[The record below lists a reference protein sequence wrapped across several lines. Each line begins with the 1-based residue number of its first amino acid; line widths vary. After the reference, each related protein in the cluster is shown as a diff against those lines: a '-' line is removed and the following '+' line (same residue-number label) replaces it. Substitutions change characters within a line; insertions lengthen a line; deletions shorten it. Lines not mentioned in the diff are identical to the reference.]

1 MMCPTMSVTT
11 PTSCW
16 PSPMRKSARA
26 SLPLT
31 VTFHCGYYQ
40 RSHCIVRDSPRY
52 NRPVH
57 VYQYSSR
64 PIFNSDEHVP
74 KTQEDWCRKTDQ
86 AALSNGLARGVDW
99 TEVHLNSRGKE
110 RHPIRLSIHLF
121 GRSRYAAVLQAKV
134 KASEPSGQDDPRVV
148 RLLEVERSSAQTT
161 VRRCHWMDSWWQIE
175 DGALW
180 CLIGHVWQLITC
192 ASAGETAARQEAGA
206 ARSQRL
212 AAEAR
217 LYAEQTRLQAGL
229 DPDAAEQEQVTHQ
242 Q

>member
-1 MMCPTMSVTT
+1 M
-11 PTSCW
+11 
-16 PSPMRKSARA
+16 
-26 SLPLT
+26 
-31 VTFHCGYYQ
+31 TFHCGYQ
-40 RSHCIVRDSPRY
+40 HSHGIVRDSPRY

-74 KTQEDWCRKTDQ
+74 QTQKDWCQ
-86 AALSNGLARGVDW
+86 AALSNGKARGVDW
-99 TEVHLNSRGKE
+99 AKVSLNPRGQE

-121 GRSRYAAVLQAKV
+121 GRSRYAAVLQAKA
-134 KASEPSGQDDPRVV
+134 KASAATGQDDPRVV

-161 VRRCHWMDSWWQIE
+161 VRLCDWMDSWWQIE

-192 ASAGETAARQEAGA
+192 ASAGETEARQEAGA
-206 ARSQRL
+206 ARSKRL
-212 AAEAR
+212 AAEER
-217 LYAEQTRLQAGL
+217 LYAEQTRLQASL
-229 DPDAAEQEQVTHQ
+229 DPDAAVQEQVTHQ